1 MMKASIIAVVLL
13 ALTAPASLAQQLSV
27 EERMCITNAVAK
39 MPPVAVSSI
48 EGSRVTERRVVEQPQ
63 SQGRRNPNQFPVY
76 RIKVEIDASV
86 AGQRST
92 YLFNCIQSG
101 QATLVQPLGMR

>member
-1 MMKASIIAVVLL
+1 MKASIIAVVLL
-13 ALTAPASLAQQLSV
+13 ALTAPASLAQELSV
-27 EERMCITNAVAK
+27 EERMCITSAVGK
-39 MPPVAVSSI
+39 LPPVAAPSI
-48 EGSRVTERRVVEQPQ
+48 EGSRVTERRVVEQPS
-63 SQGRRNPNQFPVY
+63 SQGRRSPSQYPVY
-76 RIKVEIDASV
+76 RIKLEIDVSV